1 MKPKFSNLLF
11 AVILIPGFI
20 YSNVSLPAIFGDNMV
35 LQRNAEVK
43 IWGWAKP
50 GEEIQISVSWS
61 QENFKVKPDSNGNW
75 QALIPTNEERGSQTI
90 SIKGYTE
97 VILKNVLMGEVWL
110 ISGQSNMEWTAGAG
124 IEGGEEAIK
133 NSENSNIRFFTVN
146 HRTAQYPQNDLRGE
160 WSESSPETM
169 KNFSAVA
176 YFFAQKL
183 SKELDVP
190 VGLVNATWGGTPAEP
205 WMPISTIKND
215 STLTKAAD
223 LLPETEWGPSKP
235 GLIYNAMVN
244 PFKQFKFS
252 GILWYQGESNT
263 ANADYYEEV
272 FSALIK
278 SWRAQFQ
285 DELPFYF
292 AQIAPFNYETEFS
305 GVKIRDAQRKA
316 LKLPHTGMVMTGDIG
331 NIDDIHP
338 KNKKE
343 VGIRFANLVLADK
356 FKKEVKAYAP
366 IIEKAVIQKNNIILS
381 FNHSEGLQVNTH
393 NKASQ
398 FEIAGEDKEFHPVDF
413 RIKDE
418 QIVLKKGKLKDP
430 VFVRYSWTNTGIPN
444 ISNDAGLPSSSF
456 TIEIE

>member
-35 LQRNAEVK
+35 LQRNAEVN

-97 VILKNVLMGEVWL
+97 VILKNVLLGEVWL

-133 NSENSNIRFFTVN
+133 NSENRNIRFFTVN
-146 HRTAQYPQNDLRGE
+146 HRTAEFPQNDLRGE

-169 KNFSAVA
+169 INFSAVA

-205 WMPISTIKND
+205 WMPSSTIKND
-215 STLTKAAD
+215 RTLTKAAE
-223 LLPETEWGPSKP
+223 LLPKTEWGPSKP
-235 GLIYNAMVN
+235 GLIYNAMIHPLKN
-244 PFKQFKFS
+244 FKFS

-263 ANADYYEEV
+263 PNADYYEEI
-272 FSALIK
+272 FSALIQ
-278 SWRAQFQ
+278 SWRVEFQ
-285 DELPFYF
+285 EELPFYF
-292 AQIAPFNYETEFS
+292 AQIAPYYYETEFT
-305 GVKIRDAQRKA
+305 GVKIRDAQRRT
-316 LKLPHTGMVMTGDIG
+316 LKLPKTGMVMTSDIG
-331 NIDDIHP
+331 NINDIHP
-338 KNKKE
+338 KNKKD
-343 VGIRFANLVLADK
+343 VGVRFANLVLAEQFIKDI
-356 FKKEVKAYAP
+356 KAKAP
-366 IIEKAVIQKNNIILS
+366 LIQKAILENDKIILIFS
-381 FNHSEGLQVNTH
+381 NSEGLYLDKNSKTR
-393 NKASQ
+393 Q
-398 FEIAGEDKEFHPVDF
+398 FEIAGSNKEFEPAKF
-413 RIKDE
+413 EIKDDR
-418 QIVLKKGKLKDP
+418 IILSNRKLENP
-430 VFVRYSWTNTGIPN
+430 VYIRYSWGNTS
-444 ISNDAGLPSSSF
+444 ISNIFNGAKLPASSF
-456 TIEIE
+456 YIKIE

>member
-35 LQRNAEVK
+35 LQRNAEVN

-97 VILKNVLMGEVWL
+97 VILKNVLLGEVWL

-133 NSENSNIRFFTVN
+133 NSENRNIRFFTVN
-146 HRTAQYPQNDLRGE
+146 HRTTEFPQNDLRGE

-169 KNFSAVA
+169 INFSAVA

-205 WMPISTIKND
+205 WMPSSTIKND
-215 STLTKAAD
+215 RTLTKAAE
-223 LLPETEWGPSKP
+223 LLPKTEWGPSKP
-235 GLIYNAMVN
+235 GLIYNAMIHPLKN
-244 PFKQFKFS
+244 FKFS

-263 ANADYYEEV
+263 PNADYYEEI
-272 FSALIK
+272 FSALIQ
-278 SWRAQFQ
+278 SWRVEFQ
-285 DELPFYF
+285 EELPFYF
-292 AQIAPFNYETEFS
+292 AQIAPYYYETEFT
-305 GVKIRDAQRKA
+305 GVKIRDAQRRT
-316 LKLPHTGMVMTGDIG
+316 LKLPKTGMVMTSDIG
-331 NIDDIHP
+331 NINDIHP
-338 KNKKE
+338 KNKKD
-343 VGIRFANLVLADK
+343 VGVRFANLVLAEQFIKDI
-356 FKKEVKAYAP
+356 KAKAP
-366 IIEKAVIQKNNIILS
+366 LIQKAILENDKIILIFS
-381 FNHSEGLQVNTH
+381 NSEGLYLDKNSKTR
-393 NKASQ
+393 Q
-398 FEIAGEDKEFHPVDF
+398 FEIAGSNKEFEPAKF
-413 RIKDE
+413 EIKDDR
-418 QIVLKKGKLKDP
+418 IILSNRKLENP
-430 VFVRYSWTNTGIPN
+430 VYVRYSWGNTS
-444 ISNDAGLPSSSF
+444 ISNIFNGAKLPASSF
-456 TIEIE
+456 YIKIE